1 MARIQLEPP
10 GPTESCRPD
19 YATFTFKLHST
30 DDCSDLVDFAN
41 DVGYHVAPNGYLGEP
56 RPGRHAAEVREHCS
70 GISVELTHPESPRR
84 NAGLGVLNIPG
95 QVFAALDAKERYNL
109 YEDVYSWRGFY
120 RCTRLDTQLTVL
132 NPPISMEEFC
142 DEVQIG
148 NIWAKNYSSGMPYGE
163 RGRDGN
169 WRKPPTQ
176 YFGSPE
182 SPTRARIYRHGA
194 KLDWKIPD
202 IRFEVQ
208 QRKRNANDTFRA
220 LVKTT
225 REEAHVEPLF
235 LVNESILVKNVAMEK
250 LDLRDTSQCDRA
262 EMGSKW
268 LRKAPRVSWYWD
280 LVSAPEAPV
289 ERSAVPAKTLEQSV
303 KAMKEQY
310 GGKGIAKLLQVM
322 ATERCGL
329 EPAAAMFALGM
340 AQFCKEE
347 HRALAKQGLD
357 ADDAAYLDQLYA
369 QLTKEA
375 AYISE
380 SFVEE

>member
-19 YATFTFKLHST
+19 YATFTFKLHSSEH
-30 DDCSDLVDFAN
+30 CAALVDFAN
-41 DVGYHVAPNGYLGEP
+41 DIGFHVAPNGYLGEP

-70 GISVELTHPESPRR
+70 GVSVELTHPDSPRR

-95 QVFAALDAKERYNL
+95 QIFAALDCKERYNL
-109 YEDVYSWRGFY
+109 YEDVYSWSGFY

-194 KLDWKIPD
+194 KLDWDIPD

-225 REEAHVEPLF
+225 REEAHVGPL
-235 LVNESILVKNVAMEK
+235 LLANESILVKNVAMEK

-310 GGKGIAKLLQVM
+310 GGKGFAKLLQVM

-340 AQFCKEE
+340 AQYCKEE
-347 HRALAKQGLD
+347 HRAIAKQGLD
-357 ADDAAYLDQLYA
+357 ADDQAEVDRLYT

-375 AYISE
+375 AFISE
-380 SFVEE
+380 AFVDE